1 MTKTQIGLFI
11 SMGVVALIALILVL
25 FLRWKIKK
33 IKQQYLNQDRE
44 QTYLMLQRLRND
56 LGELPFNLKDHLK
69 NDYKP
74 YDIEAVINTI
84 FTNDFNSILIIDNKD
99 VFLQA
104 VVSAKTKRKMYF
116 LKEYNF
122 YPQYLELL
130 EKYPDELQESNLF
143 EYNGQSLNFV
153 AVFNN
158 NYSLEE
164 VFEKYFKVLENQS
177 MMMILTTNY
186 RKKELVNFV
195 KLIKKTNLLYEISYV
210 ESKFLYIVKQ

>member
-130 EKYPDELQESNLF
+130 KKYPDELQESNLF

-186 RKKELVNFV
+186 RKKN
-195 KLIKKTNLLYEISYV
+195 
-210 ESKFLYIVKQ
+210 